1 MREELSYRFFKE
13 VQQIQPEYALGFG
26 LAEALREQSGGQFPG
41 VVVIVDR
48 VHAHDP
54 GRAAELGA
62 EVESQA
68 DVLCACDLFDVCG
81 VDGQFGGRG
90 RSSFAETDKGL
101 GAASVIDD
109 SGKLVG
115 IITDGIIR
123 RALAKDYKFLDE
135 AVGNIMFETPLTIK
149 QDAMASAALSVMEKH
164 KPRPVTVLPVID
176 ENKIPVG
183 IIHLTDLLR
192 QGVV

>member
-1 MREELSYRFFKE
+1 
-13 VQQIQPEYALGFG
+13 
-26 LAEALREQSGGQFPG
+26 
-41 VVVIVDR
+41 
-48 VHAHDP
+48 
-54 GRAAELGA
+54 
-62 EVESQA
+62 
-68 DVLCACDLFDVCG
+68 
-81 VDGQFGGRG
+81 
-90 RSSFAETDKGL
+90 
-101 GAASVIDD
+101 
-109 SGKLVG
+109 VG

-135 AVGNIMFETPLTIK
+135 AVGNIMFGTPLTIT
-149 QDAMASAALSVMEKH
+149 QEAMASSALSVMEKH